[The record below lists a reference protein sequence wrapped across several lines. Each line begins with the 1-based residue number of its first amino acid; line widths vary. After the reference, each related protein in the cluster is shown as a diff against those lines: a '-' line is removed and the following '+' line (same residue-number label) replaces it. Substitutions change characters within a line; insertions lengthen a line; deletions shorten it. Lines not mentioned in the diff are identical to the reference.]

1 MSSKCIHTL
10 YILQNTFYTNIM
22 SKVIELTNETFE
34 NEVLKSE
41 VLVVV
46 DFWAPWCGPCKM
58 MAPVLDELAQ
68 EFGETVKIAKL
79 DVENPA
85 HQALAMQYQIQSIPN
100 IKVFK
105 KGRVI
110 REIIGFNPKEKL
122 KGEIEVLL

>member
-1 MSSKCIHTL
+1 MS
-10 YILQNTFYTNIM
+10 N
-22 SKVIELTNETFE
+22 VIELTSETFE

-41 VLVVV
+41 TLVVV

-58 MAPVLDELAQ
+58 MAPVLDELAK

-105 KGRVI
+105 KGQII
-110 REIIGFNPKEKL
+110 REIIGFNQKEKL